1 MKFLSSEVETGPNN
15 SKIPVEVGGPE
26 DQGSN
31 LLSKSINKLLDVD
44 HLIILAGS
52 GTSLTFNK
60 NPQNI
65 IAPGMWDLWEKC
77 RRADPVLF
85 DKCLHAVNYDD
96 LQDRREVN
104 GNAKADIELLLSLCD
119 SNLTIVKLSLTRRRQ
134 IEQFL
139 NNAKQIILEA
149 TDFTS
154 MVEEEDWKWHEKLV
168 RTLAR
173 RSPKQQRL
181 KLFTTNYDLAFEEA
195 SSRAGFTI
203 IDGFDFTNPSTFNP
217 MWYHYDIIVRAQAG
231 QQATSFLPNVLQL
244 YKLHG
249 SVDWRKI
256 DGRVVKNYQGRVG
269 EPVFIYPSSSKYQ
282 NSYDSPY
289 LEMISAFLSALQ
301 QPKTA
306 VLCLGFGFNDKHLN
320 NSISLALRTN
330 PELMLMVGT
339 RSLFSPGGS
348 FNAQMRE
355 LLTGAINGGDSRI
368 GLFDGT
374 FAEFV
379 DRIPSR
385 YNQGPGDEL
394 LKAFEAV
401 IAATRT

>member
-1 MKFLSSEVETGPNN
+1 MKFLSSDVETGQNGRKTPLD
-15 SKIPVEVGGPE
+15 VAEVDGQGG
-26 DQGSN
+26 N
-31 LLSKSINKLLDVD
+31 LLSKAINKLLDVD
-44 HLIILAGS
+44 NLIILAGS
-52 GTSLTFNK
+52 GTSLTFNRVE
-60 NPQNI
+60 QVT

-77 RRADPVLF
+77 RLADPVLF
-85 DKCLHAVNYDD
+85 EKCLNAVNYDD
-96 LQDRREVN
+96 LQERREVN
-104 GNAKADIELLLSLCD
+104 GAAKADIELLLSLCD

-139 NNAKQIILEA
+139 KSAKKIILDA
-149 TDFTS
+149 TDFTAS
-154 MVEEEDWKWHEKLV
+154 VADEDWKWHEKLV
-168 RTLAR
+168 RCLAR

-181 KLFTTNYDLAFEEA
+181 KVFTTNYDLAFEEA
-195 SSRAGFTI
+195 SSRAGFTV

-217 MWYHYDIIVRAQAG
+217 MWYHYDIIVRSHAG

-256 DGRVVKNYQGRVG
+256 NGRVIKNYQGQIG
-269 EPVFIYPSSSKYQ
+269 DPVFIYPSSSKYQ

-306 VLCLGFGFNDKHLN
+306 ILCLGFGFNDKHLN

-339 RSLFSPGGS
+339 RSLFAPAGS
-348 FNAQMRE
+348 FNAQVRE
-355 LLTGAINGGDSRI
+355 LLTSAVDGGDSRI
-368 GLFDGT
+368 SLFDGT

-379 DRIPSR
+379 DRIPNR
-385 YNQGPGDEL
+385 YNPGPGDEI
-394 LKAFEAV
+394 LKAFEAA
-401 IAATRT
+401 IAASRI